1 MAAAAAAV
9 TDAGRRRVITQM
21 TEVQLTARERHWI
34 LLLLVV
40 VVVVRLATLPAY
52 PLLDPTESRYAEIAR
67 KMLETGNWLVP
78 QVDYGVPFWGKP
90 PLSIWLSAAAMAVLG
105 VNEFAARLPS
115 FLLLVGCGA
124 LVYRL
129 ASQRAGRDAALW
141 TLTAFAT
148 TGLVFI
154 SAGAVMTDPAL
165 VFATTLSMAGFWE
178 ALHGRESTRRAAG
191 LVFFFGLA
199 AGLLAKGPVGVVLTL
214 LPVGAWTLWT
224 ASWRAVAT
232 RLPWLTGTLLMLAL
246 AVPWYWA
253 AERAS
258 PGFLDYFLVGEH
270 WKRFVEP
277 GWRGDLYGQA
287 HARPRGTIWLFW
299 IAAALP
305 WSPLAIG
312 WLARALA
319 KRSDSA
325 RRLVREPWCS
335 YLLLWTLAPML
346 FFTVSGNVLV
356 TYVLPG
362 MPAFALLLC
371 EFWRPVPADS
381 RAPRVAVRLM
391 LGCGAGL
398 LLVFLLV
405 LVTQRDRFD
414 VELSH
419 RALVRTYKATRTSE
433 GDTLVYVGQRPI
445 SAEFYAG
452 GKAVKVE
459 GPDALVSYRASPN
472 LDFFAVRDG
481 DLRLWTDAQRAG
493 LVEIGAYGSYR
504 LLRESPR

>member
-1 MAAAAAAV
+1 
-9 TDAGRRRVITQM
+9 M
-21 TEVQLTARERHWI
+21 TFALTSRERRGL

-40 VVVVRLATLPAY
+40 VAAVRLATLGAY

-90 PLSIWLSAAAMAVLG
+90 PLSTWLSALAMAAFG

-115 FLLLVGCGA
+115 FLLLAGCGA
-124 LVYRL
+124 LVWHL
-129 ASQRAGRDAALW
+129 AALRAGADAALW
-141 TLTAFAT
+141 ALVAFAT

-165 VFATTLSMAGFWE
+165 VLATTVSMAGFWI
-178 ALHGRESTRRAAG
+178 ALHGPQSARRAAG
-191 LVFFFGLA
+191 VAFFAGLA
-199 AGLLAKGPVGVVLTL
+199 AGLLAKGPVAVVLTM

-224 ASWRAVAT
+224 REWRAAWT

-277 GWRGDLYGQA
+277 GWKGDLYGQA
-287 HARPRGTIWLFW
+287 HARPRGTIWVWWFV
-299 IAAALP
+299 ATLP
-305 WSPLAIG
+305 WSPMALG
-312 WLARALA
+312 WLAHALA
-319 KRSDSA
+319 TRSDSA
-325 RRLVREPWCS
+325 RRLLRDPWCA
-335 YLLLWTLAPML
+335 YLLLWSLAPML
-346 FFTVSGNVLV
+346 FFTVSGNVLP

-371 EFWRPVPADS
+371 EFWRPAAAPSSASARALRPAVMLMV
-381 RAPRVAVRLM
+381 ACGIGLLVVFVAVI
-391 LGCGAGL
+391 AS
-398 LLVFLLV
+398 
-405 LVTQRDRFD
+405 QRQRFD
-414 VELSH
+414 VDLSH
-419 RALVRTYKATRTSE
+419 RALVRTYLTTRASE
-433 GDTLVYVGQRPI
+433 ADRLVFVGQRPI
-445 SAEFYAG
+445 SAEFYAR

-459 GPDALVSYRASPN
+459 DLRALAAYRASPEA
-472 LDFFAVRDG
+472 DFFAVREA
-481 DLRLWTDAQRAG
+481 DLRNWTDADRAG
-493 LVEIGAYGSYR
+493 LVDLGKFGEYR
-504 LLRESPR
+504 LLREGTR